1 MSLEAQSRAIQAK
14 VQKNLNF
21 GIARGLTN
29 TAKFAATKLEQQL
42 PAIFDKPTPFTKR
55 AIGFQSAT
63 KAKLE
68 ARVFVRDQQALY
80 LMRQEQGGL
89 RTPQPGSPINIAVG
103 QRLNQYGNIS
113 RGAIAKLRA
122 KPNVFVSKG
131 TGKTKHLPPGI
142 YERPKRGKRR
152 DGGAG
157 TKGGLYHGG
166 KGKAVGGRKA
176 KGASGLKLLI
186 AFERQAQYQPR
197 FRFAERVTAIA
208 RDNVRH
214 ELELSIADA
223 MRTMR

>member
-1 MSLEAQSRAIQAK
+1 MSLEAESRAIQAK

-29 TAKFAATKLEQQL
+29 TAKFAAAKLEQQL
-42 PAIFDKPTPFTKR
+42 PAIFDRPTPFTKR

-63 KAKLE
+63 RAKLE

-89 RTPQPGSPINIAVG
+89 RKPQPGSPINIAVG

-122 KPNVFVSKG
+122 KPNVFVSKS

-142 YERPKRGKRR
+142 YERLNARSKKGLGSRRGRPV
-152 DGGAG
+152 
-157 TKGGLYHGG
+157 TTG
-166 KGKAVGGRKA
+166 KGKHKTR
-176 KGASGLKLLI
+176 LNLLV

-197 FRFAERVTAIA
+197 FRFVERVSKIA
-208 RDNVRH
+208 RDNVKR
-214 ELELSIADA
+214 ETAASIADA
-223 MRTMR
+223 MRTIR

>member
-1 MSLEAQSRAIQAK
+1 MSLEAQSRAIQQK
-14 VQKNLNF
+14 VQRNLNF

-29 TAKFAATKLEQQL
+29 TAKFAAAKLEQQL
-42 PAIFDKPTPFTKR
+42 PAIFDRPTPFTRR

-68 ARVFVRDQQALY
+68 ARVFVRDQQAMY

-131 TGKTKHLPPGI
+131 TGQTKHLAPGI
-142 YERPKRGKRR
+142 YERLDVRSKKGLGSKRGRKVTTGR
-152 DGGAG
+152 
-157 TKGGLYHGG
+157 G
-166 KGKAVGGRKA
+166 KHKTRLNMLV
-176 KGASGLKLLI
+176 
-186 AFERQAQYQPR
+186 AFERQAKYQPR
-197 FRFAERVTAIA
+197 FRFAERVTKIA
-208 RDNVRH
+208 RDTVKP
-214 ELELSIADA
+214 EIEASIAQA
-223 MRTMR
+223 MATMR